1 MWIEDDIYRGA
12 TSVRARCLL
21 SLFGYENTNWYPI
34 LLTVEFR
41 VTLLTFKLPLVS
53 PFQRCIRTGLH
64 HTRLSITKHI
74 RVLLLLNNLDYLILL
89 SEYKKGFSSKK
100 DEKPVV
106 PPSLAEWSAHFT
118 DIKTRMFEYLSLVT
132 MRRSPKPTTW
142 KRFSLGLRS
151 PFPFL
156 TTLICT
162 NHQLSKVFKKRYYS
176 SSQPYALFVNN
187 HNINFII
194 RQLNF

>member
-12 TSVRARCLL
+12 TSVRARRLL

-41 VTLLTFKLPLVS
+41 VTLLSFKLPLVS

-89 SEYKKGFSSKK
+89 SKYKKGSPSKK

-106 PPSLAEWSAHFT
+106 PPSLAEISAHLTGIETHYVWIPVSCNDETFA
-118 DIKTRMFEYLSLVT
+118 KAYYF
-132 MRRSPKPTTW
+132 

-156 TTLICT
+156 PTLICT
-162 NHQLSKVFKKRYYS
+162 IHQLSKVFKKRYYS
-176 SSQPYALFVNN
+176 SS
-187 HNINFII
+187 
-194 RQLNF
+194 

>member
-12 TSVRARCLL
+12 TSVRAKCLL

-41 VTLLTFKLPLVS
+41 VTLLSFKLPLVS
-53 PFQRCIRTGLH
+53 PFQRRIRTGLH

-132 MRRSPKPTTW
+132 MRRSPKPTTLKGSVW
-142 KRFSLGLRS
+142 GSEVHSLFYPHWFAPTISSLKCLRKD
-151 PFPFL
+151 
-156 TTLICT
+156 TTLRHSHT
-162 NHQLSKVFKKRYYS
+162 LY
-176 SSQPYALFVNN
+176 L
-187 HNINFII
+187 
-194 RQLNF
+194 